1 MNEVE
6 AQASSLVGWV
16 GDEGLVVASF
26 AGDSAACREEV
37 KSCLITDAKSSDRMR
52 LCRRLVLMVAEL
64 DDAEDGEEFG
74 RLLGELVGV
83 VSPD

>member
-1 MNEVE
+1 
-6 AQASSLVGWV
+6 
-16 GDEGLVVASF
+16 
-26 AGDSAACREEV
+26 
-37 KSCLITDAKSSDRMR
+37 MR